1 MNGGVGFAEP
11 DTNRSWAEDQGYGFE
26 LWSDLE
32 RTLALHYGAADSVSA
47 IMPSRITRL
56 LDVDGSVLLEY
67 DDVSAFSGP
76 ADVLKDCEKLFS
88 E

>member
-1 MNGGVGFAEP
+1 MGFADP
-11 DTNRSWAEDQGYGFE
+11 ATNQSWAEDQGYGFE
-26 LWSDLE
+26 LWSDTD
-32 RTLALHYGAADSVSA
+32 RVLALHYGAAESA
-47 IMPSRITRL
+47 AATMPSRITRL

-76 ADVLKDCEKLFS
+76 ADVLKDCEALFA